1 MWQAAVAGTAEHGP
15 GASRWLE
22 ARLDAFAARYNLSQ
36 VVRDFRT
43 LSASMQPAK
52 PCSPAERRSLVAAA
66 SAHARLPPAQERRR
80 AAEAQV
86 REREAALDSSTEA
99 WEAARGSGGSGK
111 GPEAALARREAEAAE
126 AAVHH
131 AECGL
136 ERCAA
141 LSGECDAP
149 QTGLVPGSVGLG
161 QSDGSAVGRRLQAA
175 AASVAAGD
183 ARAGWEHLQGAA
195 QDGAAAVRGA
205 LGSGALAQLARAVF
219 SGGLAIAR
227 LALGVMRG
235 AVQVTVFAA
244 MLFYLLDAEEDPLA
258 AAAGLLPLS
267 AAAQARVTGVLAGT
281 VRGVLG
287 SALLLSGFHAG
298 FTWLTLRTFGAPLG
312 FGVRAAA
319 LLAAH
324 VTAAAYAD
332 DVILRGIPGSNP
344 YVTGLGV
351 VGGLPDEV

>member
-111 GPEAALARREAEAAE
+111 GPEAALARRRRQLLWRL
-126 AAVHH
+126 
-131 AECGL
+131 GTL
-136 ERCAA
+136 ELAGSTCRAQRRMAQRQCAGR
-141 LSGECDAP
+141 SD
-149 QTGLVPGSVGLG
+149 PGPWRS
-161 QSDGSAVGRRLQAA
+161 
-175 AASVAAGD
+175 
-183 ARAGWEHLQGAA
+183 WPE
-195 QDGAAAVRGA
+195 
-205 LGSGALAQLARAVF
+205 SGAAVF